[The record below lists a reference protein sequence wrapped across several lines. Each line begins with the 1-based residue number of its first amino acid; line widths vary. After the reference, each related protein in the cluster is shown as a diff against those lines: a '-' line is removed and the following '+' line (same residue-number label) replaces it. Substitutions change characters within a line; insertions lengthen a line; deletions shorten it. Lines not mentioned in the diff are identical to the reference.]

1 MLAFLVVVVLKK
13 VILVL
18 EEVVFALE
26 EVVVLDEHRCTQRGE
41 SGGRRGHLKRL

>member
-1 MLAFLVVVVLKK
+1 MEKVVVV
-13 VILVL
+13 
-18 EEVVFALE
+18 VVVVKEAAFALE